1 MNCGCV
7 FHQISFSPSLF
18 HKHTRTPLFPRFLL
32 GVYIKPWLIF
42 HCRSKAL
49 QPHPRK
55 AAPATEEILP
65 LFSPPFV
72 IIYRGELIDAS
83 DFHSAHSKMPDLR
96 FGVPHLSPNNNLA
109 ANKAGC
115 VRRQTA
121 EEEGKTLLPFS
132 AALPVLLFL
141 VRCVG
146 DEIWPTVHARH
157 GSSNSLQTQTRTWA
171 LVRVEMRGR
180 IVGRRTT
187 GQTSLRAE
195 IFPLQW

>member
-1 MNCGCV
+1 MCFINSLSLPL
-7 FHQISFSPSLF
+7 SFT
-18 HKHTRTPLFPRFLL
+18 HTRTLLFPRFLL

-65 LFSPPFV
+65 LFFPFV
-72 IIYRGELIDAS
+72 IINRGELIDAS
-83 DFHSAHSKMPDLR
+83 NFHSAHSKMPDLR

-115 VRRQTA
+115 VRRQTG

-132 AALPVLLFL
+132 PALPLLLFL

-157 GSSNSLQTQTRTWA
+157 GSSNSLQTQMRTWA
-171 LVRVEMRGR
+171 LVRVETRGR
-180 IVGRRTT
+180 IVGPRTT
-187 GQTSLRAE
+187 SQISLRAE